1 MDLLDFDPEP
11 LYFDDPI
18 APEVDALLRAAADG
32 YGEQDSVAE
41 AHLMRAYFL
50 APRQLTVLVALYRY
64 FYYRHQLAEARLTAQ
79 RAMAEAAT
87 RLDFPQDWRELT
99 APKLGAGVQRSMGLV
114 RFYLMAL
121 KAHAYLDLRA
131 AELSEG
137 CAKLEKL
144 VALDPL
150 DRMGGRVLLAVARE
164 RLPGSMTMDVG

>member
-11 LYFDDPI
+11 LYFDDPLS
-18 APEVDALLRAAADG
+18 PEVDALLRAAADG
-32 YGEQDSVAE
+32 YGEDQAE

-64 FYYRHQLAEARLTAQ
+64 FYYRHCLAEARLTAQ
-79 RAMAEAAT
+79 RAMAEAAS

-131 AELSEG
+131 SDLTEG

-164 RLPGSMTMDVG
+164 RLPSSMTMDIG